1 MHLLSIYKSG
11 AVCICAPSSVCV
23 NKLNNQSCLTP
34 EIEKKQTNKNNSKV
48 FLKLLT
54 QWNAETVALF

>member
-34 EIEKKQTNKNNSKV
+34 EIEKKTKQTKIIAKS
-48 FLKLLT
+48 F
-54 QWNAETVALF
+54 

>member
-34 EIEKKQTNKNNSKV
+34 EIEKKTNKQK
-48 FLKLLT
+48 
-54 QWNAETVALF
+54 